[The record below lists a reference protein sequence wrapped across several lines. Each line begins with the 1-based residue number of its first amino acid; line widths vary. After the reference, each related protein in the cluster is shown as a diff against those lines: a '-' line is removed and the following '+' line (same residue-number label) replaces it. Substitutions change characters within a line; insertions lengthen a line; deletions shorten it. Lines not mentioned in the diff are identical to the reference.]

1 MYLPLAELTEPII
14 IGLIVLAVLIFGGQK
29 IPELARGLGK
39 AKREFKKASEDVS
52 DEVKNVVD
60 EDDRRQARLRA
71 MEEEE
76 RAKIR
81 ARLEQ
86 EERNKHPGEGH
97 KN

>member
-1 MYLPLAELTEPII
+1 MNLHLATFDGPIVWGI
-14 IGLIVLAVLIFGGQK
+14 IFLGILLFGGSK

-39 AKREFKKASEDVS
+39 AKREFKKASEDFN

-60 EDDRRQARLRA
+60 EDDRRQVRLRA
-71 MEEEE
+71 IEEEE

>member
-1 MYLPLAELTEPII
+1 MYLPLAELSEPII
-14 IGLIVLAVLIFGGQK
+14 IGIIIFAILIFGGSK

-39 AKREFKKASEDVS
+39 AKKEFKKAAEDID

-60 EDDRRQARLRA
+60 ADDRRQARLRA

>member
-14 IGLIVLAVLIFGGQK
+14 IGLIIIAVLLFGGSK
-29 IPELARGLGK
+29 ITELARGLGK
-39 AKREFKKASEDVS
+39 AKREFKKASEDIN

-71 MEEEE
+71 LEEEE

>member
-14 IGLIVLAVLIFGGQK
+14 IGLIIIAVLLFGGSK

-39 AKREFKKASEDVS
+39 AKREFKKASEDLN

-71 MEEEE
+71 IEEEE

-86 EERNKHPGEGH
+86 EERSKHSGEGN